1 MKTPTAMTQHVKYY
15 ASAIVVPLLALAA
28 VTYGVGELILRWPT
42 GEAAVNRALAADRTS
57 LLNTLTDYG
66 TSLSDMPYIVPLTA
80 VAVIVFRLVYRR
92 WRESAFL
99 IASVWGQSLV
109 FLATTE
115 LIGRHRPPV
124 QHLDPAPP
132 TSSFP
137 SGHVSA
143 AVGFYCGIALI
154 LTSHIRDR
162 AARVVIWV
170 LAVAVPLNVGFS
182 RLYRG
187 MHFPTDVAWGLLL
200 GVCCVTVAARAI
212 LYRRAEPRPRPQA
225 RTAADGRR
233 GEGPVDSRTTSRPG

>member
-1 MKTPTAMTQHVKYY
+1 MNTPTAMIGHVRYY
-15 ASAIVVPLLALAA
+15 ALSIVVPLLLLAA
-28 VTYGVGELILRWPT
+28 ATYGVGELILRWPT
-42 GEAAVNRALAADRTS
+42 GEAAVNRGLAADRTS

-66 TSLSDMPYIVPLTA
+66 TSLSDMPYIVVLTL
-80 VAVIVFRLVYRR
+80 VAVIVFRLVCKR

-99 IASVWGQSLV
+99 IVSVWGQSLV

-115 LIGRHRPPV
+115 FIGRRRPPV
-124 QHLDPAPP
+124 PHLDPAPP

-143 AVGFYCGIALI
+143 AVGFYCAIALI

-162 AARVVIWV
+162 ASRVAIWMV
-170 LAVAVPLNVGFS
+170 AVAVPLIVGFS

-187 MHFPTDVAWGLLL
+187 MHFPTDVIWGLLL

-212 LYRRAEPRPRPQA
+212 LYRREGRRPQLQ
-225 RTAADGRR
+225 TAERDPHRVPR
-233 GEGPVDSRTTSRPG
+233 